1 MGFGRYGSTNLEAS
15 GLAADMDFVHDW
27 KRVAASEQHVEIIG
41 PVPLHLI

>member
-15 GLAADMDFVHDW
+15 GLAADMDFAHDW
-27 KRVAASEQHVEIIG
+27 KRVAASEHLEVIG